1 MRRKFIAAVLIAS
14 ILLPQAVS
22 AAAKKAATKTPARS
36 TATQKASAKKS
47 DPKPKM
53 SIDAQI
59 AAEEKKRSDL
69 AKQVQDYRK
78 QIKAMGAKVEG
89 LLTMVNTLQQDES
102 MAQQELTVLELQNA
116 KIQENIDVLTA
127 SMNDERAKINELSK
141 QMEGRLLDIY
151 KYGQTGRM
159 RTLFASRSVL
169 EAADLAH
176 LLKTVN
182 QRDEDILSQLQARI
196 QNLDMSKRTMDEQ
209 QHRLLEKTQ
218 AVTEQRDKYNQ
229 NIQETNSFIRS
240 IQRKKELAERAVRE
254 AEEAQKAAGSMIAEL
269 QRKKSKVYFPSGKG
283 SKFDW
288 PLRGPMASPYGYR
301 IHPILKRK
309 ILHAGIDIA
318 AAIGTPIKAPAA
330 GEVIY
335 DGWLRGYGRVVV
347 LNHGR
352 GFSTLYAHLSASL
365 VKEGQEVKNGAV
377 IARVGKTGNVTGPHL
392 HFEVRV
398 YGTPDNPIKYL
409 KK

>member
-1 MRRKFIAAVLIAS
+1 MSRRLIAS
-14 ILLPQAVS
+14 VLLALIFLPQIVN
-22 AAAKKAATKTPARS
+22 AAAKKSSAPKPAP
-36 TATQKASAKKS
+36 QKSAPQKPPAKK
-47 DPKPKM
+47 P

-89 LLTMVNTLQQDES
+89 LLTKVNTLQQDES
-102 MAQQELTVLELQNA
+102 VARQELTVLELQNE
-116 KIQENIDVLTA
+116 KIQENINILDA
-127 SMNDERAKINELSK
+127 SMKDEQAKIDELSR
-141 QMEGRLLDIY
+141 QMEDRLLDIY
-151 KYGQTGRM
+151 KYGQSGAM

-169 EAADLAH
+169 EAVEMAH
-176 LLKTVN
+176 LLKIVN
-182 QRDEDILSQLQARI
+182 QRDEDILSQLMQRV
-196 QNLDMSKRTMDEQ
+196 QNLDISRRTMDDQ
-209 QHRLLEKTQ
+209 QNRLREKTQ
-218 AVTEQRDKYNQ
+218 AVQDQRDKYNA
-229 NIQETNSFIRS
+229 NIKETNRFIKS
-240 IQRKKELAERAVRE
+240 IQRQKELAEKAVRE
-254 AEEAQKAAGSMIAEL
+254 AEEAQKAAGAMIAEL
-269 QRKKSKVYFPSGKG
+269 QRKKSKVYFPAGKG

-288 PLRGPMASPYGYR
+288 PLRGPMSSPYGYR
-301 IHPILKRK
+301 IHPILKRR

-318 AAIGTPIKAPAA
+318 AANGTPVKAPAA

-365 VKEGQEVKNGAV
+365 VKEGQEVKAGAV
-377 IARVGKTGNVTGPHL
+377 IARVGKTGNVTGYHL

-398 YGTPDNPIKYL
+398 YGTPADPIKYL
-409 KK
+409 KR